1 MLRVFA
7 LKDEKT
13 SSILSSNSSR
23 NKFTSSKFIRFKER
37 KIAKQSRK
45 SIVFAKFASD
55 KKTSKRFKQTRVS
68 VTNNFNLDVLQQTL
82 NDYFKKQMQSTK
94 NVSR

>member
-13 SSILSSNSSR
+13 SFILLFNSSR
-23 NKFTSSKFIRFKER
+23 NRFTSSKFIKFKER

-45 SIVFAKFASD
+45 SIIFAKFANN

-68 VTNNFNLDVLQQTL
+68 VINNFDLDVL
-82 NDYFKKQMQSTK
+82 
-94 NVSR
+94 

>member
-7 LKDEKT
+7 LKDDKT

-23 NKFTSSKFIRFKER
+23 NRFTSSKSIRFKER
-37 KIAKQSRK
+37 KIAKQSWK
-45 SIVFAKFASD
+45 SIVFAKFAND

-68 VTNNFNLDVLQQTL
+68 VINNFDLNVL
-82 NDYFKKQMQSTK
+82 
-94 NVSR
+94 

>member
-1 MLRVFA
+1 MMREDLNDNDQYFMSRVFA

-13 SSILSSNSSR
+13 SSILSFNSSR
-23 NKFTSSKFIRFKER
+23 NKFTSLESIRSKER

-45 SIVFAKFASD
+45 LIVFAKFVDD

-68 VTNNFNLDVLQQTL
+68 VTNNFDLDVL
-82 NDYFKKQMQSTK
+82 
-94 NVSR
+94 